1 MSPLLLL
8 RLAMLLA
15 NELEDALGVAWPLP
29 LPAEPPLVILVMV
42 KPEALRLLKLGRRLE
57 LGVEPGLELVC

>member
-1 MSPLLLL
+1 MLSPFLLL

-29 LPAEPPLVILVMV
+29 LPAEPPLVILVMA
-42 KPEALRLLKLGRRLE
+42 KPEALRPLKLGWRLE
-57 LGVEPGLELVC
+57 PG